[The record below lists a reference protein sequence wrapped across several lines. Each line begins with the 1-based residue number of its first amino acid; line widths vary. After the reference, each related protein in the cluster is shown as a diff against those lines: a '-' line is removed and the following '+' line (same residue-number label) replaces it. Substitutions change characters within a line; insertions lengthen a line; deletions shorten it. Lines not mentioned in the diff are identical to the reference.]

1 MHIQGGKL
9 KELIASLFKKKLYFL
24 HFPNDASTIGVMGS
38 IPILGVLPVGH
49 HSVGVTDGAV
59 LLRLVLHDGEPV
71 ALDVGLHPKVG
82 EEEEEEDSVNPDEV
96 NPQGNLVVALLHEVV
111 LADMNG
117 NQNEL
122 RLGKM

>member
-1 MHIQGGKL
+1 
-9 KELIASLFKKKLYFL
+9 
-24 HFPNDASTIGVMGS
+24 MGS
-38 IPILGVLPVGH
+38 IPILGVFPVGH